1 MVIINTNDLTDFY
14 KIYLNLINMGLKEV
28 ELTEEQ
34 IERYSRQIV
43 LKEVGGIGQR
53 RLLSSTITII
63 GAGGLGS
70 PVAYY
75 LAAAGI
81 GNLKIVDFDKV
92 DLSNLHRQILHFTN
106 DVDKNKTQSA
116 YEKLHQLNP
125 DINIKIYNEAVLPG
139 NIKKILQGSDFVID
153 GSDNIPTKMLIN
165 DACISLNVPF
175 TIAGVIRF
183 NGQIITVIPTEKTA
197 CYRCIFG
204 DITEHEPSMSCSQ
217 AGIVGLIAGIV
228 GCIQAN
234 EAIKYLLNVG
244 DLIINRMLFLD
255 LLKYRFSF
263 VKIVRNEN
271 CLACGDNSIDLVST
285 HMYNIGDACFE

>member
-1 MVIINTNDLTDFY
+1 
-14 KIYLNLINMGLKEV
+14 MGLKEI

-43 LKEVGGIGQR
+43 LREVGGIGQR
-53 RLLSSTITII
+53 RLLSSTVTII

-92 DLSNLHRQILHFTN
+92 DLSNLHRQILHFN
-106 DVDKNKTQSA
+106 GDLGKNKTQSA
-116 YEKLHQLNP
+116 FEKLHQLNP
-125 DINIKIYNEAVLPG
+125 DVDIEIFNDVLLPG
-139 NIKKILQGSDFVID
+139 NIKKILLGSDFVID

-165 DACISLNVPF
+165 DACISLKIPF

-183 NGQIITVIPTEKTA
+183 NGQIITVNPAEKTA
-197 CYRCIFG
+197 CYRCVFG
-204 DITEHEPSMSCSQ
+204 DMTENDPSMSCSQ

-234 EAIKYLLNVG
+234 EAIKYLLNIG
-244 DLIINRMLFLD
+244 DLIVNRMLFLD

-263 VKIVRNEN
+263 INIVRNEN
-271 CLACGDNSIDLVST
+271 CLACGDNSKDLVNI
-285 HMYNIGDACFE
+285 HDYNIGDACFD